1 MEKKCYT
8 RGKRLNV
15 LNEEHNG
22 PILFDTATILRARV
36 VQAEKE
42 EKEKQERA
50 RIDANKA
57 KVALKK

>member
-15 LNEEHNG
+15 LSEEHNG
-22 PILFDTATILRARV
+22 PILFDIVTILHARAIQV
-36 VQAEKE
+36 EKE

-50 RIDANKA
+50 RISTNKA
-57 KVALKK
+57 IIALKK